1 MKFEVINFNF
11 RINYGNTNY
20 VSHIRFLSQMEAQR
34 AALDHYKLDNKR
46 QLYNELVFPN
56 FWPISQLPGLKN
68 ILSTF
73 SVRRNTPL
81 SLYDIYINSGTNNV

>member
-56 FWPISQLPGLKN
+56 F
-68 ILSTF
+68 
-73 SVRRNTPL
+73 
-81 SLYDIYINSGTNNV
+81 